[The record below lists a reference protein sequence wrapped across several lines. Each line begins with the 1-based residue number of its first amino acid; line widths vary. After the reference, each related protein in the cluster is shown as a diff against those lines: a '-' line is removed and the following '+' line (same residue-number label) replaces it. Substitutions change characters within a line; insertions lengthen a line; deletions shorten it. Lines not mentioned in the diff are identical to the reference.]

1 MQIFSLVCFD
11 FINFIMAPK
20 HMSLLTGVY
29 GLHAGEPATCRQLPE
44 LEEVLLAARGV
55 PVPATPHRGEVGGVG
70 AGGQLGHL
78 QGLTQSGV
86 T

>member
-1 MQIFSLVCFD
+1 
-11 FINFIMAPK
+11 MAPK

-44 LEEVLLAARGV
+44 LEEVLLAAGGV

-78 QGLTQSGV
+78 QGLTQSRV